1 MAEQKNKAVVRIN
14 GSEYAFASTDSEEY
28 IQRVAYYVDKKM
40 TALSMQDTRLSTA
53 LAAVLTSV
61 NICDEFF
68 KAKDEADKLH
78 TQLLKYVEENA
89 SLKKAMEQAN
99 SRAAALDKEAQQ
111 LKIRI
116 AKLETE
122 LEK

>member
-14 GSEYAFASTDSEEY
+14 GSEYTFASTDSEEY

-61 NICDEFF
+61 NICDEYF

-89 SLKKAMEQAN
+89 SLKKAMEAAQA
-99 SRAAALDKEAQQ
+99 RAAALEKEAQQ
-111 LKIRI
+111 QNIRI

-122 LEK
+122 LKK